1 MRAYSLKKH
10 TLLAYALALF
20 TCLSFA
26 VLSLVS
32 PVEAAPNMQI
42 NYQGKLTDSSNV
54 AVPDGTYN
62 MRFWLLTSSS
72 IGTTSALWT
81 ESLTGTNR
89 VQVTN
94 GLFSV
99 MLGSTS
105 PLTSVDFNQTLYLG
119 VEIGG
124 TSTPGWDGEMSPRKI
139 LGAVPAAFE
148 ADRIDG
154 LTSTQFVRT
163 DATSTIATSSADT
176 LLTIT
181 QNGAGDI
188 LNLFDGTS
196 EVLTV
201 LDGGNLGIGT
211 TSPIA
216 RFTVSGNSY
225 FGGNITGTGTLSVQG
240 LSVSGSSTLG
250 YASSTALTVSG
261 NTVLGLFTGTNG
273 TTTSLYTGTLGI
285 GSDYITDITGT
296 NLSIT
301 NGVLNVTSS
310 ADGMS
315 NWLYQSG
322 ALRPSTT
329 VGVVIAA
336 SSTIGNGTG
345 AGGLTISGGAT
356 TTGTS
361 TLGIVNFAALNT
373 TIDNWMY
380 WGGTKFM
387 NASSTAGN
395 TIIGLGAGSSMTRG
409 DRNTALGISALAG
422 NTTGRYNVGIG
433 RSALFSNSTG
443 EANVAIG
450 DSALNSGT
458 NVFNNVAIGQNALSS
473 PSFTASN
480 ATAIGYYALQG
491 NSSGGGNVGVG
502 FYSLAGVTTGIQNV
516 GIGYEA
522 GIDSF
527 LADAAPDRRSV
538 IDNYMV
544 FLGHRASRYE
554 GVASTTQLTYGTAIG
569 ASARVGCS
577 YCIALGGIGT
587 DAVKVG
593 IGTSTPTSIL
603 TISNNVTTAANTP
616 LFTVASTT
624 GGTST
629 STLFTIL
636 ANGNVGIGTTS
647 PATKLE
653 VAGGGLRV
661 AGTGISSDTYA
672 FGNTSFGLYGGNFSP
687 EAGRIIFGDGSGWKF
702 SFSRGTAA
710 DPVDLVTIRDNG
722 IVGIGSTTP
731 SRLLTVAG
739 DIYGA
744 NITATGTASST
755 YASTTAFTLFGSLYD
770 GNSSAGTNGMVL
782 QTTGTGVQWVA
793 TSSLGL
799 SAAGDGTS
807 NWLYQSGALRPSTT
821 VGVVIAASSTIGNGT
836 GAGGLTISGGATT
849 TGNTYIGGNLSVG
862 TSSRLYVAQLSGST
876 GNAVDPILQVLNYRT
891 PAAADQNNSLEL
903 LSPNLVS
910 DSGVYFALGK
920 NASLNNRAA
929 IEYRYQGDGS
939 LSNAIRFGFYGNE
952 RLLNI
957 LASGN
962 VGIGTSS
969 PQYRLTVSTTTAGNT
984 DLVGVAYAQGLN
996 DGAGYAFNT
1005 AVTTVGALRQQ
1016 RVGVGDYALQ
1026 FHNWNGSSL
1035 SEMMT
1040 IRSSG
1045 NVGIGTTTPSQKLTI
1060 QGINRADIFYAA
1072 SSTATSTFGE
1082 VNLAGITGSR
1092 DNWMYWGGTKFIN
1105 ASSTGENLSIGLGA
1119 GVAMRSGARNTT
1131 IGDGAFALN
1140 TTGEDNVAVGYAALD
1155 ANVSGFHNV
1164 AIGSGALGSND
1175 ANDNV
1180 GVGRNALSGNTSGI
1194 ENVGIGFNALSYN
1207 TTGNSNIALGRE
1219 SGGDSFTDSSPNRRS
1234 VIDDYMTFLGYKS
1247 SRYEAVASTTQLT
1260 YGTAIGAYARVGC
1273 SYCIALGGIGSNA
1286 VKVGIGTSTPTAKLT
1301 IHAYANETSRQLFT
1315 VASSTTSGTTTLFTI
1330 FNDGRTD
1337 MLTASSTYA
1346 STTNLT
1352 LFGSLYDGNSSAGT
1366 NGMVLQTTGSGV
1378 QWVATSSLGITS
1390 GVSSVT
1396 YLATSSP
1403 WTRGD
1408 LAYVSSDGTVSSVAT
1423 GTLTT
1428 NATGLEFSATRGV
1441 IGGSSVL
1448 SLTSGY
1454 VVPTTTRANAWD
1466 YASGTVTSV
1475 AMTVPTGLSI
1485 AGSPITTAGTLALT
1499 YAAGY
1504 EGFLTT
1510 ASTSLFS
1517 FYNTPST
1524 RITDGTG
1531 LTWSGNTLNCD
1542 TATSG
1547 AQGCL
1552 TSADWTS
1559 FNGKV
1564 SSSSIDSITELE
1576 TLTGA
1581 NILVNSELDTSLELL
1596 NLLGDETGT
1605 GSVVFSTSPTF
1616 TGTTGFGSLTVSGSS
1631 TLGVASS
1638 TALTTTNLYA
1648 TRASTTYASTTNI
1661 SVQGNIWT
1669 DLADGCVN
1677 VTSGLIGT
1685 TGSACGSG
1693 GGASNW
1699 LYQSGAL
1706 RPSTTVGLAVTASS
1720 TILNL
1725 TMENATTTNL
1735 LATSAFNVS
1744 AGGAYQY
1751 NGVNLIR
1758 ASTTLNNIFFGIN
1771 VGNLAANGAENIGAG
1786 RDALISLTLG
1796 SNNIAFGQEALS
1808 ALTEGNDNIAIGE
1821 QVLGF
1826 SNTTQSGNIGIGSA
1840 TMMLNT
1846 GSNNIG
1852 IGGASL
1858 FSNTGSSN
1866 IGIGSQTLR
1875 NTTADNNVAIG
1886 PDAMEVNESGTD
1898 NVALGRLA
1906 LHANISGS
1914 ENVSIGS
1921 FSNFYNQSATSSVAI
1936 GMYAGYGVDGL
1947 TASQNNVFLGYRSGW
1962 ANTTGDNNTL
1972 IGYQTGDGLTT
1983 GDNNILLGYDIDAPA
1998 STTSNFL
2005 SIGNLIFGR
2014 NIDGTGNTVSTGNI
2028 GIGTSSPWA
2037 RLSVQGVL
2045 GSATP
2050 LLDIATTTSSG
2061 FATSSLFRVGHD
2073 GRVSIGS
2080 STPDSKTLTIQR
2092 TGVAA
2097 SEVGGVKEYLSF
2109 LNTTSGGIVYG
2120 DNAYLLNSSTATTT
2134 LVGKIIRIEDS
2145 VALGN
2150 TVRGLEVQAHR
2161 GTNTFG
2167 ENTALSGFG
2176 RTFGV
2181 RGATEGDAGAV
2192 FVPAGVFADL
2202 RGTTQG
2208 NALRAYSGTITTSN
2222 LVQLFHDGSTFSG
2235 TGLLMNFG
2243 NSGGSFAATSSA
2255 KFIDLKVAGTSKF
2268 TVTAAGT
2275 TTIGDGTT
2283 ANMAGLQ
2290 IGYGGLCVDN
2300 DGSCAAST
2308 TGRITSVSSASG
2320 NSDLA
2325 EMYFSSQDLLP
2336 GEIVALRGGL
2346 TVERA
2351 TESGDLP
2358 ILGVVS
2364 TKPGVVMGYDD
2375 TSLIPGEVAH
2385 PVALKGRVPI
2395 RLSTENGPIAKGDR
2409 IMLSSIPGI
2418 GMKAT
2423 ESGMTVGIALEDFD
2437 GEHAYSEG
2445 YLNQFGDDLVKVR
2458 QKPRSKDVDPR
2469 AQDGCSYGGGGAQG
2483 ESPCIK
2489 DKVASVKVET
2499 VSIDTRTE
2507 ILEELEDESAETMTV
2522 DDREVAVGQ
2531 VIMFVDLDHHMI
2543 ASETTLLKELLGTT
2557 TLANGNGTETL
2568 WDRIKQLAGNFV
2580 DGILSVTGLK
2590 TDTLCVGEVCI
2601 DEAQF
2606 LEMVQNANG
2615 GGSNGG
2621 DQTDEEP
2628 PQEDENEEEESEEDA
2643 EGTEEDTETDTEEE
2657 SGGEGEGAGEE
2668 SDIGDEEAGTE
2679 EVVEEETDEE
2689 SAPEEETSSN
2699 EADDS
2704 GNTEDSSP
2712 DSGSADSGGGS
2723 EEGGGE

>member
-336 SSTIGNGTG
+336 SSTIG
-345 AGGLTISGGAT
+345 
-356 TTGTS
+356 
-361 TLGIVNFAALNT
+361 
-373 TIDNWMY
+373 D
-380 WGGTKFM
+380 
-387 NASSTAGN
+387 
-395 TIIGLGAGSSMTRG
+395 
-409 DRNTALGISALAG
+409 
-422 NTTGRYNVGIG
+422 
-433 RSALFSNSTG
+433 
-443 EANVAIG
+443 
-450 DSALNSGT
+450 
-458 NVFNNVAIGQNALSS
+458 
-473 PSFTASN
+473 
-480 ATAIGYYALQG
+480 
-491 NSSGGGNVGVG
+491 
-502 FYSLAGVTTGIQNV
+502 
-516 GIGYEA
+516 
-522 GIDSF
+522 
-527 LADAAPDRRSV
+527 
-538 IDNYMV
+538 
-544 FLGHRASRYE
+544 
-554 GVASTTQLTYGTAIG
+554 
-569 ASARVGCS
+569 
-577 YCIALGGIGT
+577 
-587 DAVKVG
+587 
-593 IGTSTPTSIL
+593 
-603 TISNNVTTAANTP
+603 
-616 LFTVASTT
+616 
-624 GGTST
+624 
-629 STLFTIL
+629 
-636 ANGNVGIGTTS
+636 
-647 PATKLE
+647 
-653 VAGGGLRV
+653 
-661 AGTGISSDTYA
+661 
-672 FGNTSFGLYGGNFSP
+672 
-687 EAGRIIFGDGSGWKF
+687 
-702 SFSRGTAA
+702 
-710 DPVDLVTIRDNG
+710 
-722 IVGIGSTTP
+722 
-731 SRLLTVAG
+731 
-739 DIYGA
+739 
-744 NITATGTASST
+744 
-755 YASTTAFTLFGSLYD
+755 
-770 GNSSAGTNGMVL
+770 
-782 QTTGTGVQWVA
+782 
-793 TSSLGL
+793 
-799 SAAGDGTS
+799 
-807 NWLYQSGALRPSTT
+807 
-821 VGVVIAASSTIGNGT
+821 GT

-910 DSGVYFALGK
+910 DSGVYLALGK

-1045 NVGIGTTTPSQKLTI
+1045 NVGIGTTTPSEKLTI
-1060 QGINRADIFYAA
+1060 QGINRADVFYAA

-1092 DNWMYWGGTKFIN
+1092 DNWMYWGGTKFMN

-1119 GVAMRSGARNTT
+1119 GIAMRSGARNTT

-1164 AIGSGALGSND
+1164 AIGSGALGNSD
-1175 ANDNV
+1175 SYDNV
-1180 GVGRNALSGNTSGI
+1180 GVGRNALSANTSGL
-1194 ENVGIGFNALSYN
+1194 ENVAIGMNTLSYN

-1219 SGGDSFTDSSPNRRS
+1219 SGGDSFTESSPNRRS
-1234 VIDDYMTFLGYKS
+1234 VIDNYMTFLGHKS
-1247 SRYEAVASTTQLT
+1247 SRFEGVASTTQLT
-1260 YGTAIGAYARVGC
+1260 YGTAIGAGARVGC
-1273 SYCIALGGIGSNA
+1273 SYCIALGGIGSSA

-1301 IHAYANETSRQLFT
+1301 IHAYANETNRQLFT
-1315 VASSTTSGTTTLFTI
+1315 VASTTSGGATSTLFTI
-1330 FNDGRTD
+1330 LASGNVGVGTTSPATKLEVAGGGLRVAGTGISSDTYTFGNTSFGLYGGNFSPEAGRIIFGDGSGWKFSFSRGTAAD
-1337 MLTASSTYA
+1337 PVDLVTIRDNGIVGIGSTTPSRLLTVAGDIYGANITATGTASSTYA
-1346 STTNLT
+1346 STTAFT

-1366 NGMVLQTTGSGV
+1366 NGMVLQTTGTGV

-1408 LAYVSSDGTVSSVAT
+1408 LAYVSSDGAVSSVAT

-1564 SSSSIDSITELE
+1564 SSSSIDSIAELE

-1616 TGTTGFGSLTVSGSS
+1616 TGTAGFASLTISGSS

-1744 AGGAYQY
+1744 AGGAYRY
-1751 NGVNLIR
+1751 NGVDLAR
-1758 ASTTLNNIFFGIN
+1758 ASTSLQNYFFGEGAGNFTATGTDNIGTGN
-1771 VGNLAANGAENIGAG
+1771 SALSSLVGGLGNTAIGDDALAALTGGDYNTAIGSGALQLASNEVNSNVAVGHYSMWA
-1786 RDALISLTLG
+1786 SSG
-1796 SNNIAFGQEALS
+1796 SNNVALGAVALFDADGSDNIGIGLEAMRNAS
-1808 ALTEGNDNIAIGE
+1808 GNANIAIGTE
-1821 QVLGF
+1821 ALVTTTSGTQNVAVGDRSLFANVTGAYNTALGGRTLYY
-1826 SNTTQSGNIGIGSA
+1826 NRSA
-1840 TMMLNT
+1840 T
-1846 GSNNIG
+1846 
-1852 IGGASL
+1852 
-1858 FSNTGSSN
+1858 
-1866 IGIGSQTLR
+1866 
-1875 NTTADNNVAIG
+1875 NTTAIG
-1886 PDAMEVNESGTD
+1886 YEAG
-1898 NVALGRLA
+1898 LG
-1906 LHANISGS
+1906 S
-1914 ENVSIGS
+1914 
-1921 FSNFYNQSATSSVAI
+1921 
-1936 GMYAGYGVDGL
+1936 DGN
-1947 TASQNNVFLGYRSGW
+1947 TASQNNVFLGYRSGYV
-1962 ANTTGDNNTL
+1962 NTTGSNNTL
-1972 IGYQTGDGLTT
+1972 LGYQTGDTLTS
-1983 GDNNILLGYDIDAPA
+1983 GSNNILLGYDIDAPA

-2050 LLDIATTTSSG
+2050 LLDIATTTSSS

-2097 SEVGGVKEYLSF
+2097 GEVGGVKEYLSF

-2358 ILGVVS
+2358 ILGVIS

-2590 TDTLCVGEVCI
+2590 TDTLCVGEVCV

-2723 EEGGGE
+2723 EEGEGE